1 MKIGILGGTGK
12 EGSGLA
18 LRLARA
24 GHAIVIGSRDE
35 ERARAKAQELA
46 AASGGDVVGA
56 TNDQAASRGEVVIV
70 AVPFA
75 GHRAL
80 LDELKSGL
88 ASKIVVDTVVPLDF
102 KAKHTY
108 APPEEGSAA
117 EQAQAV
123 LGGGAKVVAALHQIA
138 AHELSLPD
146 HVIEADGFMCGDDAA
161 AKERVGELIRALGVR
176 PVDVGRLKNAPLL
189 EAMTPLLIEINKKH
203 KVKSAGLRITG
214 IGTKTK

>member
-24 GHAIVIGSRDE
+24 GHEVLLGSRDQ
-35 ERARAKAQELA
+35 ERARVKAVELA
-46 AASGGDVVGA
+46 AASGGAVVGA
-56 TNDQAASRGEVVIV
+56 SNQEAASLGEIVIV

-80 LDELKSGL
+80 LEELKPVL

-123 LGGGAKVVAALHQIA
+123 LGDDAKVVAALHQIA
-138 AHELSLPD
+138 AHELSLLD
-146 HVIEADGFMCGDDAA
+146 HAIEADGFLCGNDAA
-161 AKERVGELIRALGVR
+161 AKERVSELIRALGVR
-176 PVDVGRLKNAPLL
+176 PVDAGPLKNAPLL

-214 IGTKTK
+214 I

>member
-18 LRLARA
+18 LRLGRA
-24 GHAIVIGSRDE
+24 GHQIFLGSRDE
-35 ERARAKAQELA
+35 ERARARGAELA

-56 TNDQAASRGEVVIV
+56 SNREAATQGDIVVL

-80 LDELKSGL
+80 VEELAAVL
-88 ASKIVVDTVVPLDF
+88 ASKIIVDTVVPLDF
-102 KAKHTY
+102 KAKHPY
-108 APPEEGSAA
+108 APPVEGSAA
-117 EQAQAV
+117 EEAQAI
-123 LGGGAKVVAALHQIA
+123 LGAGAEVVAALHQIA
-138 AHELSLPD
+138 AHELTLLD
-146 HVIEADGFMCGDDAA
+146 HAIEADGFLCGDDAA
-161 AKERVGELIRALGVR
+161 AKERVSELIRALGVR
-176 PVDVGRLKNAPLL
+176 PVDAGPLKNASLL

-214 IGTKTK
+214 L

>member
-24 GHAIVIGSRDE
+24 GHHVVIGSRDE
-35 ERARAKAQELA
+35 ERARGKAAELA
-46 AASGGDVVGA
+46 GASGGDVVGVS
-56 TNDQAASRGEVVIV
+56 NQEAASRGDIVIV

-80 LDELKSGL
+80 LEEVRAALMT
-88 ASKIVVDTVVPLDF
+88 KIVVDTVVPLDF
-102 KAKHTY
+102 KAKHSY

-117 EQAQAV
+117 EQAQSV
-123 LGGGAKVVAALHQIA
+123 LGQDAKVVAALHQIA
-138 AHELSLPD
+138 AHELSLLD
-146 HVIEADGFMCGDDAA
+146 HSIEADGFLCGNDAVS
-161 AKERVGELIRALGVR
+161 KERVSELIRALGVR
-176 PVDVGRLKNAPLL
+176 PVDAGPLKNAPLL
-189 EAMTPLLIEINKKH
+189 EAMTPLLIEINKKY

-214 IGTKTK
+214 L

>member
-18 LRLARA
+18 LRLARG
-24 GHAIVIGSRDE
+24 GHQVIIGSRDE
-35 ERARAKAQELA
+35 ERARGKGAELA
-46 AASGGDVVGA
+46 ATSGGEVVGA
-56 TNDQAASRGEVVIV
+56 SNLEAATRGDIVIV

-80 LDELKSGL
+80 LEELKPVL

-102 KAKHTY
+102 KAKHSY

-123 LGGGAKVVAALHQIA
+123 LGEGAKVVAALHQIA
-138 AHELSLPD
+138 AHELSLLD
-146 HVIEADGFMCGDDAA
+146 HTIEADGFLCGNDAA
-161 AKERVGELIRALGVR
+161 AKERVSELIRALGVR
-176 PVDVGRLKNAPLL
+176 PVDVGPLKNAPLL

-214 IGTKTK
+214 I